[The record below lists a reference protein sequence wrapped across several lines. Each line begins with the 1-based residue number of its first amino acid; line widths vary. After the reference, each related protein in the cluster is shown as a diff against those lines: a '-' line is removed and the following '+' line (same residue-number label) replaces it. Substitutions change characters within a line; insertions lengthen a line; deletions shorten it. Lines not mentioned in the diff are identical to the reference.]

1 MLGLNNIIQPTQ
13 QKPALPTQ
21 QLGVLSSL
29 IPFDR
34 FYKEA
39 VSAIHGLENS
49 DQFKLDKKKRLTAVS
64 EPSPHL
70 LQEGGKVAQIP
81 AGVNQQALQAVPNQ
95 VNATPMQLFFDKT
108 VSVLQRV
115 SQREFRMNDLM
126 EGFVEGRVSEDEVII
141 ETAKLNL
148 EMSMLVSIIQT
159 SIQEFKGIQQIAV

>member
-1 MLGLNNIIQPTQ
+1 MLGLNNIIQSTQ

-21 QLGVLSSL
+21 PLGALSSL

-49 DQFKLDKKKRLTAVS
+49 DQFKLDKKKRLAAVS
-64 EPSPHL
+64 ESAMSP
-70 LQEGGKVAQIP
+70 LQEGEKIAQAP

-126 EGFVEGRVSEDEVII
+126 DGFVEGRVSEDEVII

-159 SIQEFKGIQQIAV
+159 SVQEFKGIQQIAV

>member
-1 MLGLNNIIQPTQ
+1 MLGINNFIQSAQ
-13 QKPALPTQ
+13 QKPSGSSQ
-21 QLGVLSSL
+21 SLGVLSSL

-39 VSAIHGLENS
+39 VSAIHGLESS
-49 DQFKLDKKKRLTAVS
+49 DQFKLDKKKRINSVS
-64 EPSPHL
+64 ENNLQSL
-70 LQEGGKVAQIP
+70 LEGDKIAQVP
-81 AGVNQQALQAVPNQ
+81 AGVNQQALQAVPNE
-95 VNATPMQLFFDKT
+95 VNSTPMQLFFDKT
-108 VSVLQRV
+108 ISVLEKV

-126 EGFVEGRVSEDEVII
+126 DGFVEGTVSEDEVII